1 MTSRLETIIDS
12 LSKEEVRFFKLFLNR
27 TVSASRKDVNLFDF
41 LRKRKGDYKT
51 KDLLKK
57 LNTSAGNFYTLK
69 NRLYH
74 ELNNSMVWQ
83 HIWKDQQ
90 SKSFSFVLLSRV
102 YKNKGELELSFN
114 YLKKAEKEAL
124 DSDLYEILSIIYSE
138 VLQLSHELISI
149 DVDYYI
155 EQKRKNIKT
164 LSEIDEIDLLLT
176 KIMYDVKT
184 KQNFSNSNIS
194 IVKLLKSKYNKISRN
209 NNLLKSSRFR
219 IKLFNMYSRLLL
231 QKRDYKSLEI
241 FVIKSYDEFEID
253 KLFDKYN
260 HNDKLTMLTY
270 IANCLFKTYKYNQS
284 LRYAEILLKNMCE
297 YDSFLYD
304 KYLFFYY
311 NILVQ
316 NYSITDKDKAL
327 DYLDKASKNEVIK
340 KIPAYNSFIYL
351 NRSLIYYDQD
361 DFKRSKQNISRL
373 IMQEDFLLLDKS
385 FQLKILITSAI
396 IIYNVSKKHT
406 KEKINEIKNNYNTL
420 LKTENHYRDTMFLE
434 LIFKKLRGDDLVKD
448 KDVFL
453 SNITDEESKVLDI
466 IGYNSW
472 VKEHI

>member
-27 TVSASRKDVNLFDF
+27 TVSASRKDVDLFDL
-41 LRKRKGDYKT
+41 LRKKRGDYTT

-57 LNTSAGNFYTLK
+57 LNTSAGNYYTLK

-114 YLKKAEKEAL
+114 YLKKAEKEAI

-155 EQKRKNIKT
+155 EQKRNNIKT

-194 IVKLLKSKYNKISRN
+194 IVQLLKSKYIKISRD

-219 IKLFNMYSRLLL
+219 IKLFNMYSRFLLL
-231 QKRDYKSLEI
+231 KRDYKSLEI
-241 FVIKSYDEFEID
+241 FELGFNPETPFSDKKSKI
-253 KLFDKYN
+253 LSI
-260 HNDKLTMLTY
+260 LTLNSLT
-270 IANCLFKTYKYNQS
+270 N
-284 LRYAEILLKNMCE
+284 LLN
-297 YDSFLYD
+297 LT
-304 KYLFFYY
+304 LFF
-311 NILVQ
+311 
-316 NYSITDKDKAL
+316 S
-327 DYLDKASKNEVIK
+327 
-340 KIPAYNSFIYL
+340 
-351 NRSLIYYDQD
+351 
-361 DFKRSKQNISRL
+361 
-373 IMQEDFLLLDKS
+373 
-385 FQLKILITSAI
+385 
-396 IIYNVSKKHT
+396 
-406 KEKINEIKNNYNTL
+406 
-420 LKTENHYRDTMFLE
+420 
-434 LIFKKLRGDDLVKD
+434 
-448 KDVFL
+448 
-453 SNITDEESKVLDI
+453 DI
-466 IGYNSW
+466 
-472 VKEHI
+472 

>member
-1 MTSRLETIIDS
+1 MNSRLETVIDS

-41 LRKRKGDYKT
+41 LRKRKRDYKT

-57 LNTSAGNFYTLK
+57 LNTSAGNYYTLK

-90 SKSFSFVLLSRV
+90 SKSFSFVLLSRI

-138 VLQLSHELISI
+138 VLHLSHELISI

-194 IVKLLKSKYNKISRN
+194 IFKLLKSKYNKISRD
-209 NNLLKSSRFR
+209 NNLLKNSRFR

-231 QKRDYKSLEI
+231 NKRDYNSLEI

-253 KLFDKYN
+253 KLFDRYN

-270 IANCLFKTYKYNQS
+270 IANCLFKTNKYNQS

-304 KYLFFYY
+304 KYLFYYY

-351 NRSLIYYDQD
+351 NRSLIFYDHD

-373 IMQEDFLLLDKS
+373 IMQEDFLFLDKS
-385 FQLKILITSAI
+385 FQLKILITSVI
-396 IIYNVSKKHT
+396 IIYNISKKHA

-434 LIFKKLRGDDLVKD
+434 LISKKLSASDLVKD
-448 KDVFL
+448 KDIFL
-453 SNITDEESKVLDI
+453 SNITDEESKELDI

-472 VKEHI
+472 VKEYI

>member
-434 LIFKKLRGDDLVKD
+434 LISKKLNSGDFEKD